1 MLTYSFS
8 SNQIV
13 NKSWF
18 FLSQVYWA
26 GVNWGNKNE
35 KANYGKKDFAK
46 GLAMTLL
53 AYPFIQAGSIGVF
66 KRLMP
71 SMGINGLL
79 FMNCFVTA
87 LL

>member
-1 MLTYSFS
+1 MTFRFS
-8 SNQIV
+8 SNPIV
-13 NKSWF
+13 NKSLL
-18 FLSQVYWA
+18 FLSQGYWA

-35 KANYGKKDFAK
+35 KAKYEKKDFAK
-46 GLAMTLL
+46 GLALTLL
-53 AYPFIQAGSIGVF
+53 AYPFIQAGSIGVC